1 MKIGVPPDMRGS
13 AELERERTQL
23 QVLAE
28 LNSIFA
34 SLKVGFWLRGGWA
47 LDFLLGGLTRAH
59 ADIDLVS
66 WARQRTR
73 IQRRL
78 LANGFAHLRDFP
90 AQSDFCK
97 LGADLSIV
105 YVTRTKQ
112 GVITPGIPEWRWH
125 PGALTRRPLTL
136 EGLSIRVLSPYQLL
150 DEKLTYGQGPGRPP
164 PRPKDL
170 ISVQLLRKLLAE
182 RQVPTTPQDALG

>member
-1 MKIGVPPDMRGS
+1 MTTDTTGS
-13 AELERERTQL
+13 AELDRARTQL

-34 SLKVGFWLRGGWA
+34 SLNIGFWLRGGWA
-47 LDFLLGGLTRAH
+47 LDFLLGAVTRAH

-66 WARQRTR
+66 WARQRRR
-73 IQRRL
+73 IQRHL
-78 LANGFAHLRDFP
+78 LAHGFSHTRDFP

-97 LGADLSIV
+97 HGADVSIV
-105 YVTRTKQ
+105 FIARTKQ
-112 GVITPGIPEWRWH
+112 GIVTPTILEWNWH

-164 PRPKDL
+164 PRPKDAL
-170 ISVQLLRKLLAE
+170 SMHLLRKLLAE
-182 RQVPTTPQDALG
+182 RPGRLTPQSRGLIT